1 MSIFGRSQTV
11 TGSTVTA
18 PVYEGYGVEVNGDIL
33 AIQESWEDQLAVIE
47 ALHSLDMEE
56 LSLRGDV
63 KTLQESSASETEID
77 ARYEQYQTVTESMVK
92 DAWEKIKEFFAKLWG
107 KIKAFFKSVVRVFDG
122 IFRSAESFVKKYKSD
137 LKKLNLRDY
146 KYKMFNYTHID
157 DDLGSLEEVK
167 TMADELYAEATKASV
182 SGYTEVAL
190 SNLDAKM
197 TKMRENKE
205 DMLDEIRGDVVDKGS
220 LSVEQFAHELFAMFR
235 GGAKSKEDKQE
246 ISVNIDTIITTI
258 EKAGDGKKKA
268 DEFGK
273 KVDAEFSRIIKD
285 IDALA
290 AKVKGTKAEGTHV
303 DVDLGEGKGGK
314 RKVKSDGVS
323 KVVEALRVYSGIFS
337 STKSI
342 QLQAFR
348 AWQDAWKERNSTYKT
363 VCTSAFR
370 HKAEK

>member
-11 TGSTVTA
+11 TASTVTA

-33 AIQESWEDQLAVIE
+33 AIQESWEDQIAVIE

-56 LSLRGDV
+56 LALRSDV
-63 KTLQESSASETEID
+63 KTLQESSSSQSEID
-77 ARYEQYQTVTESMVK
+77 ARFERYETVTESMVG
-92 DAWEKIKEFFAKLWG
+92 DAWTKIKEFFAKLWG

-190 SNLDAKM
+190 TNLDAKIN
-197 TKMRENKE
+197 KMRENKE
-205 DMLDEIRGDVVDKGS
+205 DMLDVIRGEMVEKGS
-220 LSVEQFAHELFAMFR
+220 LSPEQYAHELFAMFR
-235 GGAKSKEDKQE
+235 GGAKSKEDREE
-246 ISVNIDTIITTI
+246 ISVNIDAIITAI
-258 EKAGDGKKKA
+258 EKAGDAKKKA

-273 KVDAEFSRIIKD
+273 KLDSEFSRIIKD

-290 AKVKGTKAEGTHV
+290 SKVKGAKAEGNHV

-314 RKVKSDGVS
+314 RKVKSDGVT
-323 KVVEALRVYSGIFS
+323 KVVDALRLYSGLYS

-348 AWQDAWKERNSTYKT
+348 AWQDAWKERNTVYKT
-363 VCTSAFR
+363 VCTGAFR